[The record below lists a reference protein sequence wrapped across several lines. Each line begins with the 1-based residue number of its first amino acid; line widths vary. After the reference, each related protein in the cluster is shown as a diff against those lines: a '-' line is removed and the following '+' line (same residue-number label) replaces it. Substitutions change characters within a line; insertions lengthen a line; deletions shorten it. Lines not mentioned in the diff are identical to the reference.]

1 MDLKQVVNRIADLIE
16 NRQKKLAPYKTGA
29 LRRSIKTFVTYGRN
43 LITISSQMK
52 DYGYF
57 QDSGVSG
64 NVKKVRDNTPESF
77 YPPGEFK
84 KRVSGFEP
92 QPFINKATLPVMDKI
107 GNRLLGES
115 IANNI
120 LLKFKKLSTK
130 KEL

>member
-16 NRQKKLAPYKTGA
+16 SRQKKLAPVAKKHGGA
-29 LRRSIKTFVTYGRN
+29 LRKSIKTFVTYGKN

-64 NVKKVRDNTPESF
+64 TVKKVRDNTPESF
-77 YPPGEFK
+77 YPPGQFK
-84 KRVSGFEP
+84 KRVSGFKP

-107 GNRLLGES
+107 GKKLLGES

-120 LLKFKKLSTK
+120 VYKFKKL
-130 KEL
+130 

>member
-16 NRQKKLAPYKTGA
+16 KRQKKLAPVAKKNGGA

-64 NVKKVRDNTPESF
+64 TVKKVTVNPESF
-77 YPPGEFK
+77 YPPGQFK

-92 QPFINKATLPVMDKI
+92 QPFIAKATFPVMDKI
-107 GNRLLGES
+107 GKKLLGES
-115 IANNI
+115 IADNI
-120 LLKFKKLSTK
+120 ALKFKKL
-130 KEL
+130 